1 MKAAPERRRRVL
13 EWGKTALILLLTASA
28 AALIARSPL
37 IRGSGLQ
44 PGQSTAQNAPATQS
58 TLPEAAIPVRMAAG
72 SGKGIYGVQYDQ
84 DAVDALFAQ
93 AGPLLGE
100 VLSAADEP
108 EEIPETRWMELFDGE
123 FLYFDYVGAMPLE
136 VLGHWLK
143 GGGTGPAA
151 SVRHIVLSP
160 GGGDAL
166 CLFFQDEADGTFY
179 QSRTALSAQLHLS
192 AVLSGITPNGAFFAF
207 QDDGLRGIL
216 TMCTLLTDG
225 GDQPEIY
232 NCASPVP
239 LTGSA
244 QIEWLLSALNFSDQN
259 QANVSGSL
267 LYVEGEN
274 TLRLLS
280 TGEVRYHGSAAGKY
294 PAGEGLSGA
303 VDAAWTLVK
312 ATAGTLCGQGRLF
325 LISAVQEPEG
335 VYTVTFGY
343 TLNGCEVYLYDEGW
357 AAQVRIESGAVSD
370 FTLRLRAYA
379 GSGAR
384 ALLLPAE
391 KAAVGLSALS
401 DSPRELM
408 VQYRDGGGT
417 ELVPN
422 WVGR

>member
-1 MKAAPERRRRVL
+1 MKAADKGRRAL
-13 EWGKTALILLLTASA
+13 EWGKTALILLLMASA

-44 PGQSTAQNAPATQS
+44 PGQSAAQNAPDTQS

-84 DAVDALFAQ
+84 DAVDGFFAQ

-100 VLSAADEP
+100 VLSAAAAP
-108 EEIPETRWMELFDGE
+108 EGIAEQRWIDLFDGK

-136 VLGHWLK
+136 VLGRWLK
-143 GGGTGPAA
+143 SGGTGPAV
-151 SVRHIVLSP
+151 SVRHIVLAP
-160 GGGDAL
+160 GAGDTL
-166 CLFFQDEADGTFY
+166 CLYFQDEADGAFY
-179 QSRTALSAQLHLS
+179 QSRTALSAQLHLN
-192 AVLSGITPNGAFFAF
+192 AALSGITPNGASFAF
-207 QDDGLRGIL
+207 QDEGLRGIL

-225 GDQPEIY
+225 EAQPEIY

-239 LTGSA
+239 LTGST
-244 QIEWLLSALNFSDQN
+244 QIDWLLSALNFSDQN

-274 TLRLLS
+274 TLRLVS

-294 PAGEGLSGA
+294 PAGEGLTGA
-303 VDAAWTLVK
+303 ADAAWALAR
-312 ATAGTLCGQGRLF
+312 ATAGTLCGQGRLY
-325 LISAVQEPEG
+325 LISALEEPEG

-343 TLNGCEVYLYDEGW
+343 TLGGCEVYLYDEGW
-357 AAQVRIESGAVSD
+357 AAQVRIENGAVSD
-370 FTLRLRAYA
+370 FTLRLRSYA
-379 GSGAR
+379 GSGAT

-408 VQYRDGGGT
+408 VQYRDSGGT
-417 ELVPN
+417 ALVPN